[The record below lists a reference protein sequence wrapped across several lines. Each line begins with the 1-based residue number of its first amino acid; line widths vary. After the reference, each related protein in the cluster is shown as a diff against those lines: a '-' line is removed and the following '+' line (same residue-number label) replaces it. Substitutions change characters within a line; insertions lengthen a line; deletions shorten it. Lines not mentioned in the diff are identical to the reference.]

1 MEGLGAPAMLSEKI
15 LTPLLRFVTR
25 DAFQLEESGEIG
37 LPGPQADRR
46 YMLYIHIP
54 FCDVLCPYC
63 SFNRFAYKEPAAR
76 SYFVALR
83 EEMRMTAALGYKFKS
98 LYFGGGTP
106 TILLD
111 ELITTID
118 LAKELFGVQ
127 DISCETNPN
136 QLEPALAE
144 RLDGRVQR
152 MSVGV
157 QSFDNTLLHKVS
169 RLERFGDG
177 KQILKRIH
185 SVEGMFQSLNVDIIF
200 NFPGQTREVLLRDIE
215 LAKGSGANQITF
227 YPLMSP
233 SSVVKSLRQTVGVVT
248 YDCEYEDYQLILEEM
263 SADFE
268 QTTGWAFSRKN
279 GGLIDEYIV
288 DTEEYVG
295 IGSGAFSYLDGTIYV
310 NTFSLKGYAEAIE
323 AGRRP
328 VMGSKSYS
336 HHNQMRYHFLMDLFG
351 SGLDRKK
358 FHDRFGLA
366 VELGLPME
374 LSYFAANGALD
385 FSNSDVIRL
394 TTKGKYLFVV
404 MMREFFIGINEFR
417 DQARQSL
424 TAEDGTEGKSCAVGK
439 GLEQIALLPRRLAS

>member
-1 MEGLGAPAMLSEKI
+1 MLSEKI

-25 DAFQLEESGEIG
+25 NAFQLEGGGEVE
-37 LPGPQADRR
+37 LPGPKPDRQ

-54 FCDVLCPYC
+54 FCDILCPYC

-76 SYFVALR
+76 AYFLNLR
-83 EEMRMTAALGYKFKS
+83 EEMRMTAALGYTFRS

-118 LAKELFGVQ
+118 LAKELFGIS

-136 QLEPALAE
+136 QLEPELAE
-144 RLDGRVQR
+144 RLAGRIQR

-157 QSFDNTLLHKVS
+157 QSFDNELLHKVS

-177 KQILKRIH
+177 EHILKRIH
-185 SVEGMFQSLNVDIIF
+185 NVAGMFESLNVDIIF

-215 LAKGSGANQITF
+215 LAKGSGANQVTF

-233 SSVVKSLRQTVGVVT
+233 SSVVRTLKQTVGVVT
-248 YDCEYEDYQLILEEM
+248 YDCEYEDYQLILEAMASE
-263 SADFE
+263 FE

-295 IGSGAFSYLDGTIYV
+295 LGSGAFSYLDGTIYV
-310 NTFSLKGYAEAIE
+310 NTFSLKRYAEEIQ
-323 AGRRP
+323 AGRSP
-328 VMGSKSYS
+328 VMGFKSYS
-336 HHNQMRYHFLMDLFG
+336 YHNQMRYHLLMDLFG
-351 SGLDRKK
+351 SGLSRSQ
-358 FHDRFGLA
+358 FRSRFGLS

-374 LSYFAANGALD
+374 LAYFALNGALD
-385 FSNSDVIRL
+385 FSDSALIRL
-394 TTKGKYLFVV
+394 TTRGKYLFVV

-417 DQARQSL
+417 DQARHSL
-424 TAEDGTEGKSCAVGK
+424 TLEDGTDGIGCSEAKSLQSITLARR
-439 GLEQIALLPRRLAS
+439 GLVS

>member
-1 MEGLGAPAMLSEKI
+1 
-15 LTPLLRFVTR
+15 
-25 DAFQLEESGEIG
+25 
-37 LPGPQADRR
+37 
-46 YMLYIHIP
+46 MLYIHVP

-63 SFNRFAYKEPAAR
+63 SFNRFAYKEQAAR
-76 SYFVALR
+76 AYFVSLR
-83 EEMRMTAALGYKFKS
+83 EEMRMTAALGYTFRS

-118 LAKELFGVQ
+118 LAKELFGIK

-144 RLDGRVQR
+144 RLAGRVQR

-157 QSFDNTLLHKVS
+157 QSFDSTLLHKVS

-177 KQILKRIH
+177 DEILRRIH
-185 SVEGMFQSLNVDIIF
+185 SVAGMFESLNVDIIF
-200 NFPGQTREVLLRDIE
+200 NFPGQTRDVLLKDIE
-215 LAKGSGANQITF
+215 CATGSGANQITF

-233 SSVVKSLRQTVGVVT
+233 RSVVKSLKQTVGVVT
-248 YDCEYEDYQLILEEM
+248 YDQEYDDYRLILETMAAEY
-263 SADFE
+263 E
-268 QTTGWAFSRKN
+268 QTTGWAFSRRN

-295 IGSGAFSYLDGTIYV
+295 LGSGAFSYLDGTIYV
-310 NTFSLKGYAEAIE
+310 NTFSLKNYAEAVQ

-336 HHNQMRYHFLMDLFG
+336 RHNQMRYHFLMDLFG
-351 SGLDRKK
+351 SGLDRKQ
-358 FHDRFGLA
+358 FRERFGCA
-366 VELGLPME
+366 VELGLPIE
-374 LSYFAANGALD
+374 LAYFAVNGALD
-385 FSNSDVIRL
+385 FSNPAKISL
-394 TTKGKYLFVV
+394 TMRGKYLFVV

-424 TAEDGTEGKSCAVGK
+424 TIEDGTEGSICSAVK
-439 GLEQIALLPRRLAS
+439 GLQSITLAPRRLVS

>member
-1 MEGLGAPAMLSEKI
+1 MLSERI

-25 DAFQLEESGEIG
+25 DAFQLEENGAVD
-37 LPGPQADRR
+37 LPGPRPDRR
-46 YMLYIHIP
+46 YMLYVHIP

-63 SFNRFAYKEPAAR
+63 SFNRFAYKENAAR
-76 SYFVALR
+76 TYFVSLR
-83 EEMRMTAALGYKFKS
+83 EEMRMTAALGYHFQS

-111 ELITTID
+111 ELILTID
-118 LAKELFGVQ
+118 LAKELFGIK

-144 RLDGRVQR
+144 RLAGRVQR

-177 KQILKRIH
+177 ELILKRIH
-185 SVEGMFQSLNVDIIF
+185 SVEGLFDSLNVDIIF

-233 SSVVKSLRQTVGVVT
+233 RSVVKSLKQTVGVVT
-248 YDCEYEDYQLILEEM
+248 YDSEYEDYQLILEKM
-263 SADFE
+263 SPEFE

-310 NTFSLKGYAEAIE
+310 NSFSLKSYGEAIE

-358 FHDRFGLA
+358 FRERFGVA
-366 VELGLPME
+366 AELGLPME
-374 LSYFAANGALD
+374 LSYFTLNGALD
-385 FSNSDVIRL
+385 FSDSRVIRL
-394 TTKGKYLFVV
+394 TARGRYLFIV

-417 DQARQSL
+417 DQARQAL
-424 TAEDGTEGKSCAVGK
+424 NPEDGTERSCAGAN
-439 GLEQIALLPRRLAS
+439 GLETIALAPRRLAS

>member
-1 MEGLGAPAMLSEKI
+1 MLSEKI

-25 DAFQLEESGEIG
+25 NAFQLEGDGNVE
-37 LPGPQADRR
+37 LPGPRPDRQ

-54 FCDVLCPYC
+54 FCDILCPYC

-76 SYFVALR
+76 AYFINLR
-83 EEMRMTAALGYKFKS
+83 EEMRMTAALGYRFRS

-118 LAKELFGVQ
+118 LAKELFGVT

-136 QLEPALAE
+136 QLEPELAE
-144 RLDGRVQR
+144 RLAGRVQR

-157 QSFDNTLLHKVS
+157 QSFDKELLHKVS

-177 KQILKRIH
+177 EQILKRID
-185 SVEGMFQSLNVDIIF
+185 SVAGMFESLNVDIIF
-200 NFPGQTREVLLRDIE
+200 NFPGQTRDVLLRDIE
-215 LAKGSGANQITF
+215 LAKGSGANQVTF

-233 SSVVKSLRQTVGVVT
+233 SSVVKTLKQTVGVVT
-248 YDCEYEDYQLILEEM
+248 YDCEYEDYQLILETMAAE
-263 SADFE
+263 FE
-268 QTTGWAFSRKN
+268 QTTGWAFSRRN
-279 GGLIDEYIV
+279 GGMIDEYIV

-295 IGSGAFSYLDGTIYV
+295 LGSGAFSYLDGTIFV
-310 NTFSLKGYAEAIE
+310 NTFSLKGYAEAIQQ
-323 AGRRP
+323 GRRP

-336 HHNQMRYHFLMDLFG
+336 YHNQMRYRFLMDLFG
-351 SGLDRKK
+351 SGLSRSQ
-358 FHDRFGLA
+358 FRDRFGSP

-374 LSYFAANGALD
+374 LGYFALNGALD
-385 FSNSDVIRL
+385 FSDSAVIRL

-424 TAEDGTEGKSCAVGK
+424 TLEDGTEESGCSAGKSLQSITLV
-439 GLEQIALLPRRLAS
+439 PRRLAS